1 MSSKTAKTRP
11 FRDQN
16 QKNPSIPVLLGN
28 THYIEFSRI
37 VVYYSLNGRS
47 QMSTFAS
54 VAPEDAQGAANIGIQ
69 EPIGVIKLKETMEM
83 PDGTIKNKAL
93 LISGFRRYTM
103 VSMAMQDNLTQ
114 ENGERAAFLGED
126 GEAYL
131 PVRDLAGIKHLDL
144 TNEADNMLYQLQANN
159 HEAWPLAD
167 RIRTAVKLI
176 DVLKVDSKGN
186 KLTQD
191 VVADYLGVNRVL
203 VAQQYLPIG
212 RAEGMLDILHNLP
225 QTQQVLKYLANK
237 ITKDGVSADDILQIV
252 QALEATGKVT
262 ITRLKDHFGDNP
274 TVEISVEDTSADTM
288 LPQEEEADEI
298 NTDDNQEDEIEP
310 KSSPVE
316 RYNFMSVMESVVGRV
331 ALPDNKKG
339 KDVKSLLNLIV
350 MAKNENMDVDTLTW
364 EIQEIFGTNKK

>member
-1 MSSKTAKTRP
+1 MSSKTKTRP

-16 QKNPSIPVLLGN
+16 QKNPGIPVLLGN

-37 VVYYSLNGRS
+37 VVDYSLNGRS
-47 QMSTFAS
+47 QMSTFSS
-54 VAPEDAQGAANIGIQ
+54 VDPEDAQGAANIGIQ
-69 EPIGVIKLKETMEM
+69 EPIGVLKLKETMTM

-103 VSMAMQDNLTQ
+103 VSMAMQDNLSQ

-191 VVADYLGVNRVL
+191 LVADYLGVNRVL

-212 RAEGMLDILHNLP
+212 RAEGMLDILHHLP

-237 ITKDGVSADDILQIV
+237 ITKDGIFAHEILKVV
-252 QALEATGKVT
+252 QGLEATGKVT

-274 TVEISVEDTSADTM
+274 TVAIKIEDNVADTM
-288 LPQEEEADEI
+288 LPKEVEEI
-298 NTDDNQEDEIEP
+298 NTDDNQKEGTKP
-310 KSSPVE
+310 TPVE

-331 ALPDNKKG
+331 SRSLPDNKNG
-339 KDVKSLLNLIV
+339 RDVKSLLNLILL
-350 MAKNENMDVDTLTW
+350 AKNESMDVDTLTW
-364 EIQEIFGTNKK
+364 EIQQIVNKK